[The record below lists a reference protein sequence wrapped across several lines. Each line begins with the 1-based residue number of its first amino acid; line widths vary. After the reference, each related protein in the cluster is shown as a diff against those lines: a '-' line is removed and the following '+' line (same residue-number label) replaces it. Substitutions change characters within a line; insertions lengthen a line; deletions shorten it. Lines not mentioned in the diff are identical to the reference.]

1 MSGVALAAGD
11 DPAEAAAAVDAMLAR
26 SPHRGSRRLRAGADA
41 AVVGAAVADDRP
53 DDGSVA
59 SAGPWSC
66 SFAGVLDNRAALASE
81 LGLAPDASAAEV
93 ALTGLVARGDAFANA
108 MRGVY
113 GVVATDGREVVAWRD
128 HIGLMPLFYRV
139 EPRRVIVA
147 TEAKQVVAGAGLP
160 YEPDLDVVVAIV
172 HEDVTDD
179 TPAALRGVARLRKG
193 CVLRVGPDRAV
204 RTTGYWQP
212 EAILETARYADDEL
226 QDRFDALMAQAVARS
241 MRGDDVLLLSGG
253 IDSPAIAAYGNRHA
267 LEAYGHPLDA
277 LSTVYPDYPAVDE
290 SELIRL
296 VASRLGMPLRTYTF
310 DAPHLAELQDW
321 MRLADGPVPTVVLAD
336 AADAYR
342 RSRALG
348 RTTVLTGDLA
358 EFVIDQRDH
367 VAAHYLRRGQ
377 VGHLARELGYR
388 RGRPRAA
395 RRIAA
400 ELAAAVVPHAVKA
413 AVRDRRP
420 PNVRPMLAPWLEPS
434 RHLLPRVA
442 EKSPA
447 GRRWR
452 EGQYRFL
459 EGPGLS
465 VEADEACQ
473 EACGVRARHP
483 WVDVDLWELFLSL
496 PAGQKFPGPET
507 KALVRRLLRGRVPD
521 EILDRRRK
529 VVFNDAVVGR
539 IDYDALTRWLKAPTT
554 RLPGVDYELL
564 WQRVERRDLDI
575 VEYMWAKDLAATH
588 AFLALW
594 D

>member
-1 MSGVALAAGD
+1 MSGVALAVAD
-11 DPAEAAAAVDAMLAR
+11 DAIAAVDAMLAR
-26 SPHRGSRRLRAGADA
+26 SPHRGARRLR
-41 AVVGAAVADDRP
+41 VGTGGAVAGVAVPDDRP

-59 SAGPWSC
+59 QDGPWLCAFAGALDNAGP
-66 SFAGVLDNRAALASE
+66 LAAD
-81 LGLAPDASAAEV
+81 LGLAPGSSAAEV
-93 ALTGLVARGDAFANA
+93 VLAGFAARGEAFANA

-113 GVVATDGREVVAWRD
+113 GVALTDGREVAAWRD
-128 HIGLMPLFYRV
+128 HIGLMPLHYRV
-139 EPRRVIVA
+139 DGAAVVVA
-147 TEAKQVVAGAGLP
+147 TEAKQVIAGAGLP
-160 YEPDLDVVVAIV
+160 YEPDLDVVVAIL
-172 HEDVTDD
+172 HEDITDE
-179 TPAALRGVARLRKG
+179 TPAALRGVSRLRKG
-193 CVLRVGPDRAV
+193 SVLRTGPGRPA
-204 RTTGYWQP
+204 RTTGYWHP
-212 EAILETARYADDEL
+212 EDVIETGRYADDEL
-226 QDRFDALMAQAVARS
+226 QDRFDELMAQAVARS
-241 MRGDDVLLLSGG
+241 MRGDDVVLLSGG
-253 IDSPAIAAYGNRHA
+253 IDSPAVAAYASSHSRA
-267 LEAYGHPLDA
+267 AYGHPVDA

-290 SELIRL
+290 SELITL
-296 VASRLGMPLRTYTF
+296 VATAFGMPLRTYSF
-310 DAPHLAELQDW
+310 DEPHLAELQDW

-342 RSRALG
+342 RSRAMG
-348 RTTVLTGDLA
+348 RSTVLTGDLA

-377 VGHLARELGYR
+377 LRHLVRELGYR
-388 RGRPRAA
+388 RGRPGAA

-400 ELAAAVVPHAVKA
+400 ELLSAAVPHPVKV

-420 PNVRPMLAPWLEPS
+420 PDVRPMLAPWLDPS
-434 RHLLPRVA
+434 LHLLPRVA
-442 EKSPA
+442 EKSPVA
-447 GRRWR
+447 HRWR

-465 VEADEACQ
+465 VEADEVCQ

-483 WVDVDLWELFLSL
+483 WVDIDLWELFLSL
-496 PAGQKFPGPET
+496 PAAQKHPGPLP
-507 KALVRRLLRGRVPD
+507 KALVRRLLRGGVPD

-554 RLPGVDYELL
+554 RLPGVDYDVL